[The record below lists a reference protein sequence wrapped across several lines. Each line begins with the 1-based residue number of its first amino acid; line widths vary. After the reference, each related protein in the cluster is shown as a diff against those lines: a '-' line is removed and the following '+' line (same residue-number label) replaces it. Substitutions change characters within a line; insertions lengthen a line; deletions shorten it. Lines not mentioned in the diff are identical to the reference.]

1 MILGVGLDVVAVAR
15 IDDLLARRGER
26 FLERVFTPAERAACE
41 GRVDRS
47 RALAARFAAK
57 EAGMKALGTG
67 WSGGVGW
74 QDFEVTGGGG
84 APPRLALSGAAA
96 DRSREMGVER
106 VHLSLSHDGGVA
118 AAVVILEGGRPP

>member
-1 MILGVGLDVVAVAR
+1 MIRGVGLDVVEVAR
-15 IDDLLARRGER
+15 IDDLLARRGQR

-41 GRVDRS
+41 RRADRS

-74 QDFEVTGGGG
+74 HDFEVTGGAGT
-84 APPRLALSGAAA
+84 PPRLILSGVAAE
-96 DRSREMGVER
+96 RSRDKGVER

-118 AAVVILEGGRPP
+118 AAVVVLEGGES

>member
-1 MILGVGLDVVAVAR
+1 MIRGVGLDVVAVAR

-26 FLERVFTPAERAACE
+26 FLDRVFTPAERAACDP
-41 GRVDRS
+41 RADRS

-74 QDFEVTGGGG
+74 RDFEVTGGAGS
-84 APPRLALSGAAA
+84 PPRLVLSGVAA
-96 DRSREMGVER
+96 DRARELGADR

-118 AAVVILEGGRPP
+118 VAVVVLEGGGSS